1 MNSCISTRRVLMT
14 ALTAQPLR
22 LLCTART
29 EVVLPLVSGP
39 VVRGALL
46 DLFCHVQ
53 GGAACGFAQLFDGCP
68 ICPLVATDEDGVGWP
83 DKAAMRSRPFTVE
96 LPLRRGL
103 VPPGEPFEF
112 GLTVFGDPARL
123 LPLLLAGVARMAA
136 RGIGARGVAP
146 GLFDVCEVWAVDPLR
161 GLQRRI
167 PPRAGDDPT
176 AHELPVTHDSALAYA
191 SRLAQDTV
199 TLELLEPLRLIDAG
213 ALAHT
218 LTFQLVA
225 RRLLRRIDGLALSTT
240 GAGLALP
247 FTELVEAAGAVRV
260 TRDETRWLDVE
271 SYSGRTRRSTSIGG
285 LVGRVTFA
293 GGLAPFLPWLAWGQV
308 THVGKDATKGNGW
321 YLLA

>member
-1 MNSCISTRRVLMT
+1 MT

-29 EVVLPLVSGP
+29 EVVLPPVSGP

-46 DLFCHVQ
+46 RALLDLFCPVR
-53 GGAACGFAQLFDGCP
+53 GGMACGSAHLFDGCP
-68 ICPLVATDEDGVGWP
+68 ICPLVATDDDSAGRP
-83 DKAAMRSRPFTVE
+83 DMAGMRSRPFTVE
-96 LPLRRGL
+96 PPLRRGL

-123 LPLLLAGVARMAA
+123 LPLLLDGVVHMAA
-136 RGIGARGVAP
+136 RGIGERGAAP
-146 GLFDVCEVWAVDPLR
+146 GLFEVREVWVVDPLH

-167 PPRAGDDPT
+167 LPRAGADPA

-191 SRLAQDTV
+191 ARLSPDTV
-199 TLELLEPLRLIDAG
+199 TLELLAPLRLIDAG

-247 FTELVEAAGAVRV
+247 FTDLVEAAGAVRV

-271 SYSGRTRRSTSIGG
+271 SYSGRTRRATPIGG

-293 GGLAPFLPWLAWGQV
+293 GGLTHFLPWLAWGQV

-321 YLLA
+321 YVLT